1 MENTLK
7 SQKNT
12 TNTTHTKLNN
22 MDTDFHIGNGTYI
35 NIQTSSI
42 VKLNEQF
49 TVYTDDG
56 PITLTVDVVADFA
69 KIDKKYH
76 EIFFN
81 VLSSKYLNRASFG
94 EKPFSECKPI
104 VKRKWW
110 QFWKSKYFEDI
121 KNQGL

>member
-1 MENTLK
+1 MN
-7 SQKNT
+7 Q
-12 TNTTHTKLNN
+12 NN
-22 MDTDFHIGNGTYI
+22 TDFHIGNGSYI

-49 TVYTDDG
+49 IVHTEDG
-56 PITLTVDVVADFA
+56 PIQLTVDIIADFA

-81 VLSSKYLNRASFG
+81 VLASKYLNRASFG
-94 EKPFSECKPI
+94 DNPFSECKPI

-110 QFWKSKYFEDI
+110 QFWKTKYIE
-121 KNQGL
+121 QL

>member
-1 MENTLK
+1 MSE
-7 SQKNT
+7 KN
-12 TNTTHTKLNN
+12 
-22 MDTDFHIGNGTYI
+22 TDFHIGNGSYI

-49 TVYTDDG
+49 IVYTEEG
-56 PITLTVDVVADFA
+56 PIELTVDIVADFD

-81 VLSSKYLNRASFG
+81 VLASKYLNRASFG
-94 EKPFSECKPI
+94 DNPFSECKPI

-110 QFWKSKYFEDI
+110 QFWKSKYVQSL
-121 KNQGL
+121 K